1 MNKIASNTE
10 SNKDGLALIWKSIL
24 AYAIW
29 TSIRLTF
36 TRLAVLVPVWD
47 SINNFFATLYIQ
59 LAAWS
64 LGLMGH
70 PVLFNTRNIIVQGT
84 QGIYVGNHCLGV
96 SAGTIFVLIILL
108 LKGPWKGKLIYSLF
122 GLTIIFLVNWFRV
135 VGLVLMLKYGSKAF
149 FHFNHSYTY
158 LALVYGVIFI
168 LIIYFQNTFRTRYF
182 QA

>member
-70 PVLFNTRNIIVQGT
+70 TVLFNTRNILVQGT

-135 VGLVLMLKYGSKAF
+135 VGLVLMLKYGSQAF

-168 LIIYFQNTFRTRYF
+168 LIVYFERLFSEKTQI
-182 QA
+182 